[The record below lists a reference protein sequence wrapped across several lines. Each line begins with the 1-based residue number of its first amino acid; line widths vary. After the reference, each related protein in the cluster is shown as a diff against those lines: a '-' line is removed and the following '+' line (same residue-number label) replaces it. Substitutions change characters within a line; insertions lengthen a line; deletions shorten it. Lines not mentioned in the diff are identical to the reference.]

1 MSTAIKEEDPIVA
14 TKKKFLFS
22 IDIA

>member
-1 MSTAIKEEDPIVA
+1 MSSAIKEEDPIVA

-22 IDIA
+22 IDVE

>member
-1 MSTAIKEEDPIVA
+1 MSPAIKEENPIAA

-22 IDIA
+22 IDVA

>member
-1 MSTAIKEEDPIVA
+1 MSSAIKEENPIVA

-22 IDIA
+22 IDVE